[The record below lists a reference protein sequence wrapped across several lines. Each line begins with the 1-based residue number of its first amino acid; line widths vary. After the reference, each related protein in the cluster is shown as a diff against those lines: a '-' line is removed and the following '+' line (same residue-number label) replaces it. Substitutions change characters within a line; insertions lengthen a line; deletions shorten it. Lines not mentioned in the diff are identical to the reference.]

1 MRDRKGG
8 RFKISI
14 IKRLKKKK
22 TNWSIKLDIFGLE
35 QNFKTSAKLFSL
47 KSLSSQTHFW
57 SQAFKQYV
65 PIYLFMYIEA
75 GKAICLS

>member
-1 MRDRKGG
+1 MDGLKYRSLNG
-8 RFKISI
+8 S
-14 IKRLKKKK
+14 KKKK
-22 TNWSIKLDIFGLE
+22 KKNTNWIIKLDIFRLE
-35 QNFKTSAKLFSL
+35 QNFETSAKLFSL
-47 KSLSSQTHFW
+47 KSFSCQTHLW